1 MLLLDELLLDEEEE
15 DDDEDEDEEDEDE
28 EPVQVMQGGP
38 LEVVVVQLDELVEDV
53 EKDVAQGI
61 YSTIVEVEQDGG
73 GHVVS
78 QSQTVTAVAGT
89 QLHG

>member
-38 LEVVVVQLDELVEDV
+38 LEVVVVQLDELVEDF

>member
-1 MLLLDELLLDEEEE
+1 VDE
-15 DDDEDEDEEDEDE
+15 E
-28 EPVQVMQGGP
+28 EPVQVVHGGP

-53 EKDVAQGI
+53 EKDVAHGI

-78 QSQTVTAVAGT
+78 QSHTVTASAGV
-89 QLHG
+89 Q